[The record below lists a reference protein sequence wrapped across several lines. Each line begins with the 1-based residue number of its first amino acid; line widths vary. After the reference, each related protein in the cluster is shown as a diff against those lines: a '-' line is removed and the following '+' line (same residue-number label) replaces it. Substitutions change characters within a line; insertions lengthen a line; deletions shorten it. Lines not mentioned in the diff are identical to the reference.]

1 VTGDFYQGVP
11 DDPDDIPSD
20 LDRDPGEV
28 RVELL
33 DNGWVGFRM
42 IRVDVDGCDE
52 RAVAMTLDA
61 AQAIARDILTWE
73 VPDDE

>member
-1 VTGDFYQGVP
+1 
-11 DDPDDIPSD
+11 
-20 LDRDPGEV
+20 
-28 RVELL
+28 
-33 DNGWVGFRM
+33 M